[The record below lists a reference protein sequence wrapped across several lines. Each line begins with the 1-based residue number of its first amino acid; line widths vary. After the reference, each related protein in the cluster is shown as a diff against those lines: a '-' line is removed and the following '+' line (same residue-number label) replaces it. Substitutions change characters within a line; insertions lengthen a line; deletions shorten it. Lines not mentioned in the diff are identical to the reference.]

1 MSVLTLRCCS
11 PSSSELLLSLNHS
24 LDTVVHVLDE
34 VNLRAAESS
43 QVGNIVNVIISLGV
57 LTVSTTN
64 LNVVLSSDSLELF
77 LFVSELGELDVDR
90 GTETGT
96 EVGGARGDVAE
107 VVIVSKLGL
116 LLNASNT
123 S

>member
-64 LNVVLSSDSLELF
+64 LNVVLGSDSLELF